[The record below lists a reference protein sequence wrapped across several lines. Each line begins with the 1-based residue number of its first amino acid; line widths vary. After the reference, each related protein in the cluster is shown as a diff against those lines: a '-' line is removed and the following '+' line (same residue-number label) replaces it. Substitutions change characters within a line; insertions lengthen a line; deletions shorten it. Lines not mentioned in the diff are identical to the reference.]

1 MALEIKLETAF
12 GVDAMYHRL
21 IEVNYQFRVKSGV
34 AVLACYKDKASR
46 TAEKAPLTNYSVVLN
61 DVLDLD
67 AENVYKA
74 IKLDENFAK
83 AKDV

>member
-1 MALEIKLETAF
+1 MALEIKIETAF
-12 GVDAMYHRL
+12 GVDALYHKL
-21 IEVNYQFRVKSGV
+21 VEVQYDFRAGKGI
-34 AVLACYKDKASR
+34 AQLACYKDKAAR
-46 TAEKAPLTNYSVVLN
+46 QAEKAPLTNYSVALS
-61 DVLDLD
+61 DVADLD

>member
-1 MALEIKLETAF
+1 MALELKLETVF
-12 GVDAMYHRL
+12 GVDATYHRL
-21 IEVNYQFRVKSGV
+21 TEVHYDFRTKLGN
-34 AVLACYKDKASR
+34 AVLACYKDKAAR
-46 TAEKAPLTNYSVVLN
+46 TADKAPLTNYSVALN

>member
-12 GVDAMYHRL
+12 GVDATYHKL
-21 IEVNYQFRVKSGV
+21 VEVQYDFRTKLGD
-34 AVLACYKDKASR
+34 AQLACYKDKAAR
-46 TAEKAPLTNYSVVLN
+46 QAEKAPLTNYTVALA
-61 DVLDLD
+61 DMADLD

-74 IKLDENFAK
+74 IKLDETFAK

>member
-21 IEVNYQFRVKSGV
+21 VEVHYDFRTKAGN
-34 AVLACYKDKASR
+34 AVLACYKDKAAR
-46 TAEKAPLTNYSVVLN
+46 TAEKAPLTNYSVALN
-61 DVLDLD
+61 DVADLD
-67 AENVYKA
+67 ANNIYLAV
-74 IKLDENFAK
+74 KLDEKFAT

>member
-21 IEVNYQFRVKSGV
+21 VEVHYDFRTKAGN

-46 TAEKAPLTNYSVVLN
+46 TAEKAPLTNYSVALK
-61 DVLDLD
+61 DVIDLD
-67 AENVYKA
+67 AENIYTAV
-74 IKLDENFAK
+74 KLDEKFAT

>member
-1 MALEIKLETAF
+1 MALEIKIETVF

-21 IEVNYQFRVKSGV
+21 IEVNYQFRAKSGV
-34 AVLACYKDKASR
+34 AVLACYKDKAAR

-61 DVLDLD
+61 DVVDLD

>member
-1 MALEIKLETAF
+1 MALEIKIETAF

-21 IEVNYQFRVKSGV
+21 VQVDYDFRAAAGT
-34 AVLACYKDKASR
+34 ATLACYKDKAAR
-46 TAEKAPLTNYSVVLN
+46 TADKAPLTNYSVVLN
-61 DVLDLD
+61 DVVDLD

>member
-1 MALEIKLETAF
+1 MALEIKIETVF

-34 AVLACYKDKASR
+34 AVLACYKDKAAR
-46 TAEKAPLTNYSVVLN
+46 DAEKAPLTNYSVVLN
-61 DVLDLD
+61 DVVDLD

>member
-21 IEVNYQFRVKSGV
+21 VEVRYDFRTKAGN
-34 AVLACYKDKASR
+34 AVLACYKDKAAR
-46 TAEKAPLTNYSVVLN
+46 DADKAPLTNYSVALN
-61 DVLDLD
+61 NVVDLD
-67 AENVYKA
+67 AENIYTAV
-74 IKLDENFAK
+74 KLDEKFAT

>member
-1 MALEIKLETAF
+1 MALEIKIETVF

-21 IEVNYQFRVKSGV
+21 VEVHYDFRTKAGN

-46 TAEKAPLTNYSVVLN
+46 TAEKAPLTNYSVVLK
-61 DVLDLD
+61 DVVELD
-67 AENVYKA
+67 AENIYTAV
-74 IKLDENFAK
+74 KLDEKFAT

>member
-12 GVDAMYHRL
+12 GVDATYHKL
-21 IEVNYQFRVKSGV
+21 VEVHYDFRTKAGN

-46 TAEKAPLTNYSVVLN
+46 TAEKAPLTNYSVVLT

>member
-1 MALEIKLETAF
+1 MALEIKIETAF

-21 IEVNYQFRVKSGV
+21 VEVHYDFRTKLGN

-46 TAEKAPLTNYSVVLN
+46 TAEKAPLTNYSVVLK

-67 AENVYKA
+67 AENIYTA
-74 IKLDENFAK
+74 IKLDEKFAD
-83 AKDV
+83 AEDV

>member
-1 MALEIKLETAF
+1 MALEIKIETVF
-12 GVDAMYHRL
+12 GVDATYHKL
-21 IEVNYQFRVKSGV
+21 IEVHYDFRTKAGN

-46 TAEKAPLTNYSVVLN
+46 TAEKAPLTNYSAALN
-61 DVLDLD
+61 DVLDLN

>member
-1 MALEIKLETAF
+1 MALEIKIETAF
-12 GVDAMYHRL
+12 GVDATYHRL
-21 IEVNYQFRVKSGV
+21 IEVNYQFRFKSGV
-34 AVLACYKDKASR
+34 AVLACYKDKAAR

-61 DVLDLD
+61 DVADLD

-74 IKLDENFAK
+74 IKLDENFSK